1 MLTGA
6 KLDERGGRL
15 RSVFPRPTSGTVAP
29 RPVLAVPVR
38 WAGEV

>member
-1 MLTGA
+1 MLTQA
-6 KLDERGGRL
+6 KLDERRRGL
-15 RSVFPRPTSGTVAP
+15 RSVIARPTSGTVAP